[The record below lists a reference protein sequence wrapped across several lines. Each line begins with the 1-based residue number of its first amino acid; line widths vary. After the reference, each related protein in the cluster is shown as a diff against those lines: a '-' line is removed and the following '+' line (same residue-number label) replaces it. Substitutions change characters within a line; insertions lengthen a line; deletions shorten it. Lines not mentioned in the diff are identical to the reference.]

1 MESCGE
7 GSGNMQVLVFD
18 VRGNLAHFRM
28 PDTTNT
34 HASYPFIPHTT
45 VRGLAGSILGL
56 SEFDG
61 TSLVGIRIMR
71 PVRSTMQ
78 QMSMLGKGWLGSD
91 NSFNRPTTIELLI
104 DPHYRIYW
112 SGDYLEELEAGLI
125 NQKSHYHTYLGS
137 AFALTFPKYIGNYK
151 YEEISEK
158 QEIECTTVIPIKGIG
173 KLLPNEGTQY
183 SRVGGMH
190 YEYFS
195 DRCFGRTCSVLYEPM
210 GKKISF
216 YPNTD
221 LINEP
226 VKFCKLESGETICL
240 W

>member
-1 MESCGE
+1 MEACGE

-18 VRGNLAHFRM
+18 IRGDIAHFRM

-61 TSLVGIRIMR
+61 ISLVGIRIMR

-78 QMSMLGKGWLGSD
+78 QMSMLGKGWLGTD
-91 NSFNRPTTIELLI
+91 NSFNRPTTIELLVS
-104 DPHYRIYW
+104 PYYRIYW
-112 SGDYLEELEAGLI
+112 TGDYLDELEASLI
-125 NQKSHYHTYLGS
+125 NQKSYYHTYLGS
-137 AFALTFPKYIGNYK
+137 AFALTFPKHIGNYK
-151 YEEISEK
+151 YEEIKE
-158 QEIECTTVIPIKGIG
+158 QQGIECSTVIPINGIK
-173 KLLPNEGTQY
+173 KLLPSQGAQY

-190 YEYFS
+190 YEYFG
-195 DRCFGRTCSVLYEPM
+195 DRCFGRTCNVLYEPM
-210 GKKISF
+210 GRNISF
-216 YPNTD
+216 YPNAD
-221 LINEP
+221 LANERA
-226 VKFCKLESGETICL
+226 KFCKLESGETICL